1 MDWNSITKELQ
12 AKLDSGAVK
21 TRVQGGAELQ
31 YIEGWHAI
39 AEANRIFGFGNWDR
53 ISNVSLI
60 KEVEGKDRRGNL
72 QWRVSYLGKCT
83 ISVGNTKRDGHGYG
97 SGIAADLGQAHEGA
111 IKEAETDAMKR
122 AFMTFGNPFGLALY
136 DKDRAGVDYGE
147 PINQMEEVFDSN
159 KIVANLGGI
168 KTTYDKVSDAARSM
182 IDFMNGLESRA
193 MREAVMENNPLIMAA
208 LKRVA
213 KRDDAT
219 SKGAIS
225 ILDDM
230 QTLIDEG
237 I

>member
-21 TRVQGGAELQ
+21 TRVQGGTELQ

-122 AFMTFGNPFGLALY
+122 AFIGCLLLKSPRSGLWLSL
-136 DKDRAGVDYGE
+136 
-147 PINQMEEVFDSN
+147 VFPCLKNDLQVFYSN
-159 KIVANLGGI
+159 NYSKVLVLLQVAYKLRQSG
-168 KTTYDKVSDAARSM
+168 
-182 IDFMNGLESRA
+182 
-193 MREAVMENNPLIMAA
+193 P
-208 LKRVA
+208 
-213 KRDDAT
+213 
-219 SKGAIS
+219 
-225 ILDDM
+225 
-230 QTLIDEG
+230 
-237 I
+237 